1 MGLVDRGKS
10 WVTWMGLESILMAP
24 GETTWP
30 KEDTLSWK
38 NLHLSVFKVKYAD
51 WTTCKINNLMFSECP
66 AF

>member
-1 MGLVDRGKS
+1 M
-10 WVTWMGLESILMAP
+10 TWMGLESILMAP